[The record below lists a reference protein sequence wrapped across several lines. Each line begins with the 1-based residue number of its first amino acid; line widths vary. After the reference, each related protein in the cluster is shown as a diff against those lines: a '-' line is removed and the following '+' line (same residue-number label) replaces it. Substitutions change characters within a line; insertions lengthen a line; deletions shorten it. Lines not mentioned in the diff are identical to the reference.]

1 MTADQIIADARDS
14 HRGPPPTTHPDAA
27 AIRRRIARTLA
38 QASAAQ
44 PVRATIELLCN
55 QRGLGWIAGDARLK
69 LVADLYALLLAAHFK
84 IRLEDLCAAYGAGQW
99 EPA

>member
-1 MTADQIIADARDS
+1 MIADARGC

-38 QASAAQ
+38 QASAA
-44 PVRATIELLCN
+44 PDVRATIELLNN

-69 LVADLYALLLAAHFK
+69 LVTDLCALMLAAHFK